1 MLKIKKI
8 YENEISDLVTKWKV
22 SIESELEENGPH
34 FLETKKPRESEV
46 LGVIGTTFLLVFKDS

>member
-1 MLKIKKI
+1 MKFLFKPT
-8 YENEISDLVTKWKV
+8 NGKV
-22 SIESELEENGPH
+22 GIESNSEENGPH